1 MEYLEQ
7 KHPVLVHGK
16 HAAGY
21 QVVAHVESPEGGRGS
36 LENGVDSIEHGAKL
50 DDEMIRLFKEKNEV
64 QRWLVSVI

>member
-7 KHPVLVHGK
+7 KHPVLVPGK
-16 HAAGY
+16 RASGY
-21 QVVAHVESPEGGRGS
+21 QVAAHVESPEGGRVA
-36 LENGVDSIEHGAKL
+36 LENGVNSIEHSAKL

>member
-21 QVVAHVESPEGGRGS
+21 QAVAHDESPEGGRVA
-36 LENGVDSIEHGAKL
+36 LENGADSLEHGANL